1 MLRSAG
7 YRPAQ
12 AWVRA
17 GGLAAG
23 RYDSIEMPCVRSR
36 LLRISVGMSCVR
48 SRLLRVS
55 VGMSCV
61 RSRLLCTSVGM
72 SCVRSRLLRI
82 SVGMSCVRLTPAP
95 RFCWDVLRSITPA
108 VCRMSAKQDG
118 LREVTFLFRAG
129 RDRLSTFSSVVRLSG
144 LFGSLRDCTF
154 LCGDPDGG
162 RRDAGNGVGGA
173 AWVCFC
179 VSLLALPC
187 FPRGE
192 RWGCAPQTAPKSLRL
207 SGLSSWGSRQST
219 ACQTSQ

>member
-118 LREVTFLFRAG
+118 LRDVTFLFPRG
-129 RDRLSTFSSVVRLSG
+129 SGSPFVRSQM
-144 LFGSLRDCTF
+144 
-154 LCGDPDGG
+154 LCGYQTLLVHFWLVRFFAAIPTEDEGTRSDEERG
-162 RRDAGNGVGGA
+162 RRRKYVFA
-173 AWVCFC
+173 
-179 VSLLALPC
+179 
-187 FPRGE
+187 
-192 RWGCAPQTAPKSLRL
+192 
-207 SGLSSWGSRQST
+207 
-219 ACQTSQ
+219 